1 MTSTHD
7 LSAATARDAWPELPP
22 LEVWQATRDTVH
34 MWTQI
39 VGKTRLAAAPPVNH
53 WWHVPFY
60 VTARG
65 IHTSP
70 MPAGSRTFDVEFD
83 FVDHQLVVR
92 TNDGA
97 NRTLALVPRAVAD
110 FYERFQGLLRELN
123 IEVPIWPEPVEVETA
138 IPFPAD
144 REHSAY
150 DADTMQR
157 FWRALVQA
165 DRVVKAFRGRFLG
178 KVSPVHFF
186 WGGFDLACTRF
197 SGRPAPP
204 HPGGVPHVADR
215 VMHEAYSHE
224 VSSCGF
230 WAGGRGI
237 GEAAFYSYGYPEPD
251 GFKEAAVTPADAFYH
266 RELGE
271 FVLPYESVRT
281 ASDPDATLMG
291 FLQTTYDAAADR
303 GGWDRATLERR

>member
-1 MTSTHD
+1 MTTSSRLPT
-7 LSAATARDAWPELPP
+7 TTIRDAWPELPP
-22 LEVWQATRDTVH
+22 LEAWQATRDTVH

-39 VGKTRLAAAPPVNH
+39 VGKTRLAATPPVNH

-70 MPAGSRTFDVEFD
+70 VPAGSRTFDVEFD
-83 FVDHQLVVR
+83 FLDHQLAVR
-92 TNDGA
+92 ATDGSTRA
-97 NRTLALVPRAVAD
+97 LPLVPRTVAD
-110 FYERFQGLLRELN
+110 FYANFERLLQELD
-123 IEVPIWPEPVEVETA
+123 IEVSIWPEPVEVETA
-138 IPFPAD
+138 IPFPDD
-144 REHSAY
+144 RQHAAY
-150 DADTMQR
+150 DADAMQR

-165 DRVVKAFRGRFLG
+165 DRVIKAFRGRFLG
-178 KVSPVHFF
+178 KASPVHFF

-237 GEAAFYSYGYPEPD
+237 GEAAFYAYAYPEPE
-251 GFKEAAVTPADAFYH
+251 GFKEFAVTPADAFYH

-271 FVLPYESVRT
+271 FVLPYESVRR
-281 ASDPDATLMG
+281 AADPDTALLG

-303 GGWDRATLERR
+303 GRWDREALERP